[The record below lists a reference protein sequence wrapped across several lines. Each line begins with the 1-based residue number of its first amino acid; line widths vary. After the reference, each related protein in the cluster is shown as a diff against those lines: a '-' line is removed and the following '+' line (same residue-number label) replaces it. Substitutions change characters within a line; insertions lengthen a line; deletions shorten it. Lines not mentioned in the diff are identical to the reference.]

1 MVICRTVL
9 VADHPHLTHLMR
21 TLTTKSRGSRF
32 GFSFGAEH
40 RLFGLAMRLSHGS
53 RRRHQKNNGSETN
66 AIQRHGLDTYLPTM
80 PMKRESALKCSTTT

>member
-9 VADHPHLTHLMR
+9 FADHPHLTHLMS
-21 TLTTKSRGSRF
+21 TLATKSWGRRF
-32 GFSFGAEH
+32 RFSLGAEH

-53 RRRHQKNNGSETN
+53 SRRHQKNNSRETN

>member
-1 MVICRTVL
+1 MVIRLTVL
-9 VADHPHLTHLMR
+9 IANHPHLTHLMR
-21 TLTTKSRGSRF
+21 TRATKSWGSRF
-32 GFSFGAEH
+32 GFGFGAEH

-53 RRRHQKNNGSETN
+53 RRRHQKNNCSETN